1 MSTLAPVCAFVP
13 WVMTRQCFSSLRLC
27 SCVKACVINALYQT
41 SFRLVKANVLFNVYL
56 NKKLLQ
62 LSKLKLILTGS
73 IICTIFFID
82 VALLM

>member
-27 SCVKACVINALYQT
+27 SCVKACVVIALYQT
-41 SFRLVKANVLFNVYL
+41 SFRLVKANGLFTVYL
-56 NKKLLQ
+56 NKEL
-62 LSKLKLILTGS
+62 LKLVLTGS
-73 IICTIFFID
+73 IICTIFIID